1 MHNLDTDM
9 IQFYQKVV
17 SLVQVNSNNLPRA
30 LYHYT
35 DLNALKGI
43 LTNNE
48 LWATNCMF
56 LNDSKE
62 LSHGVQLTIDE
73 LDNTARQS
81 KVFGLVFDKLKELF
95 WGLEQFAAEL
105 NIGVCSFSEERDSLS
120 LWRGYGNG
128 SSSVS
133 IGFDQS
139 KLHHSNN
146 KRDSFTILGKI
157 IYDAGEQRTIIRKM
171 LLLAENFWFGEKF
184 GLYSLAMPILFTLLF
199 FKEERW
205 NEENE
210 WRLVVLPESD
220 FAIQDFRASQHSLIP
235 FYKQKIFNNSLASK
249 AISEIILPK
258 SDYFRRNKT
267 AIKLFNKDL
276 ETKITESRISINH
289 DMR

>member
-1 MHNLDTDM
+1 MHNLDTEM

-17 SLVQVNSNNLPRA
+17 SLVQVNSKNLPRA

-81 KVFGLVFDKLKELF
+81 KVFGLVFEKLKELF

-120 LWRGYGNG
+120 LWRGYGNR

-133 IGFDQS
+133 IGFDPAIIRYNGNF
-139 KLHHSNN
+139 KD
-146 KRDSFTILGKI
+146 RFAILG
-157 IYDAGEQRTIIRKM
+157 R
-171 LLLAENFWFGEKF
+171 
-184 GLYSLAMPILFTLLF
+184 
-199 FKEERW
+199 
-205 NEENE
+205 
-210 WRLVVLPESD
+210 VVYN
-220 FAIQDFRASQHSLIP
+220 IK
-235 FYKQKIFNNSLASK
+235 KQ
-249 AISEIILPK
+249 
-258 SDYFRRNKT
+258 
-267 AIKLFNKDL
+267 
-276 ETKITESRISINH
+276 
-289 DMR
+289 